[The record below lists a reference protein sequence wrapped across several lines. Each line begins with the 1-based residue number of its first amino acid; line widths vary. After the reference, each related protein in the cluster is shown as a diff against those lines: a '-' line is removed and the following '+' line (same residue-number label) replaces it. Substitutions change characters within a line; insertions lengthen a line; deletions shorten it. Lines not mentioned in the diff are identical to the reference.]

1 MNNYPAIK
9 KAEKEVLSA
18 NARIDLSKTA
28 YLPEVNFSGSYT
40 RMEPVNSMTMPIGG
54 EVYTID
60 MSPKNIYSA
69 GINLSQNIYDF
80 GRTKK
85 SVELNQNSK
94 LLSQMNIE
102 QIKQQLSLSVA
113 RVYYTIS
120 YLEKAIQI
128 KDDQLKNLNEHL
140 NLVQKKNATGSA
152 TQYDIL
158 TTKVKIST
166 IENQKT
172 DLQTS
177 LEVQTAQLNSFLGN
191 AASTALRL
199 KEPTLNEAMED
210 CIAKIKSGEYDV
222 LANLVPITTLWGKKV
237 SFTAPLMAARQVLIQ
252 RIPKDSTSLKLKTKQ
267 EELAD
272 DTIYISKNSPYKMII
287 NNLSDQLAAPVYITE
302 LNENKEELVKMVS
315 EGKIKQTICNE
326 EFAQRLQYDYPNI
339 DYSLPV
345 GFTQQQAW
353 VVDNRSKLLLKELDD
368 FLDDFIGSE
377 AYWKIYN
384 KYY

>member
-1 MNNYPAIK
+1 MKKNFIASGILLIIIAVIMIAGFRHTRKNVHDLPFIK
-9 KAEKEVLSA
+9 ERGRLFVLS
-18 NARIDLSKTA
+18 D
-28 YLPEVNFSGSYT
+28 GS
-40 RMEPVNSMTMPIGG
+40 
-54 EVYTID
+54 
-60 MSPKNIYSA
+60 
-69 GINLSQNIYDF
+69 DF
-80 GRTKK
+80 GF
-85 SVELNQNSK
+85 V
-94 LLSQMNIE
+94 
-102 QIKQQLSLSVA
+102 
-113 RVYYTIS
+113 
-120 YLEKAIQI
+120 
-128 KDDQLKNLNEHL
+128 
-140 NLVQKKNATGSA
+140 
-152 TQYDIL
+152 
-158 TTKVKIST
+158 TTKDSVYGFQYEIIKAFADT
-166 IENQKT
+166 MG
-172 DLQTS
+172 
-177 LEVQTAQLNSFLGN
+177 LELVVTQDDD
-191 AASTALRL
+191 
-199 KEPTLNEAMED
+199 MED